1 MGPRD
6 HNRLHWV
13 ARYGS
18 VHVVPWTRLGKY
30 LTFSLPL
37 LAARTS
43 RSARAVIRSATITQD
58 ERLPFLSSAR
68 MQSNSPIVSAASSSI
83 RSPPNELRDGD
94 AAHLVGG
101 GSVWLLEEQ
110 RISPRSLARI
120 GTLLPFYSY
129 LPHPCLFRSRLRFCS
144 VCYWSAP
151 AFPMQYVGWEPAVT
165 TRSQPRD
172 LSSFRTCI
180 PIPDWL
186 EFCLSTWR
194 TEVTT
199 MNPITVFLTI
209 ACVAV
214 AVALGATG
222 HVYWGVP
229 FVIAAIVIG
238 SALKMANTWEKFV
251 ILRAGKLLGVKGP
264 GLFLITPVI
273 DNIVA
278 VIDERIQTTAFS
290 AEQALTKDTVPVNV
304 DAIIFWFVHDAQKAA
319 LNITNYRE
327 AIDRVAQTSLR
338 EMIGASMLSALLS
351 ERNAADELLRGEI
364 GRKTADWGISV
375 KSVEIRDVAIP
386 VALQDAMSRQAQA
399 EREKQARVIL
409 GSAEAAIAGKFV
421 EAAMT
426 YADHPMALQ
435 LRAMNIIYETTKER
449 GATILI
455 PTSMV
460 DSLNPVVA
468 LALAG
473 QETASQKANEPLPL
487 INRSH

>member
-1 MGPRD
+1 
-6 HNRLHWV
+6 
-13 ARYGS
+13 
-18 VHVVPWTRLGKY
+18 
-30 LTFSLPL
+30 
-37 LAARTS
+37 
-43 RSARAVIRSATITQD
+43 
-58 ERLPFLSSAR
+58 
-68 MQSNSPIVSAASSSI
+68 
-83 RSPPNELRDGD
+83 
-94 AAHLVGG
+94 
-101 GSVWLLEEQ
+101 
-110 RISPRSLARI
+110 
-120 GTLLPFYSY
+120 
-129 LPHPCLFRSRLRFCS
+129 
-144 VCYWSAP
+144 
-151 AFPMQYVGWEPAVT
+151 
-165 TRSQPRD
+165 
-172 LSSFRTCI
+172 
-180 PIPDWL
+180 
-186 EFCLSTWR
+186 
-194 TEVTT
+194 
-199 MNPITVFLTI
+199 MNPITVFVTI
-209 ACVAV
+209 VFAAV
-214 AVALGATG
+214 GAALGAMG
-222 HVYWGVP
+222 HLYWGVP
-229 FVIAAIVIG
+229 FVIAAIVIA

-251 ILRAGKLLGVKGP
+251 ILRAGKLRGVKGQ
-264 GLFLITPVI
+264 GLFAIIPII
-273 DNIVA
+273 DNVVA

-290 AEQALTKDTVPVNV
+290 AEEALTKDTVPVNV
-304 DAIIFWFVHDAQKAA
+304 DAIIFWFVADAQKAA

-338 EMIGASMLSALLS
+338 EMIGSSMLSALLS
-351 ERNAADELLRGEI
+351 ERNAADELLRSEI

-473 QETASQKANEPLPL
+473 QEVAPQKANGPQLAA
-487 INRSH
+487 RSQ